1 MLPMSGSIIWKRFNR
16 VFADANGRD
25 QTEHISQYDQHCIT
39 RDISKTTALT
49 NNLRYT
55 VTDRPT
61 PKHVTAAG
69 MTPRAAPGAPA
80 AAPAFGRAQV
90 GARTTTDNNNKVC
103 MLGVQT

>member
-61 PKHVTAAG
+61 S
-69 MTPRAAPGAPA
+69 

-90 GARTTTDNNNKVC
+90 GARTTTNNSNNKVR